1 MSKIIK
7 EAQKHLQQKRE
18 KYHRQEEKIEEMKC
32 TMQHT
37 EKEIKQLEYALE
49 VMESAEKAGRK
60 RRVIAHD
67 KIKEY
72 FASFSRFFD
81 FLQHR
86 LNLFVHYEL
95 ACEIIFARYRSR
107 SRSRTPGREN
117 LSFDTV
123 LPYFKTDG
131 ELIVRIK

>member
-49 VMESAEKAGRK
+49 V
-60 RRVIAHD
+60 I
-67 KIKEY
+67 
-72 FASFSRFFD
+72 
-81 FLQHR
+81 FLNV
-86 LNLFVHYEL
+86 LLL
-95 ACEIIFARYRSR
+95 AV
-107 SRSRTPGREN
+107 N
-117 LSFDTV
+117 
-123 LPYFKTDG
+123 
-131 ELIVRIK
+131 VRISL

>member
-67 KIKEY
+67 KIK
-72 FASFSRFFD
+72 A
-81 FLQHR
+81 L
-86 LNLFVHYEL
+86 
-95 ACEIIFARYRSR
+95 
-107 SRSRTPGREN
+107 
-117 LSFDTV
+117 
-123 LPYFKTDG
+123 
-131 ELIVRIK
+131 